1 MYLAIH
7 KIAIEQMFLF
17 VLFFFFYMSCLYLLF
32 RIL

>member
-17 VLFFFFYMSCLYLLF
+17 VFFFYMSCLYLLF

>member
-17 VLFFFFYMSCLYLLF
+17 VLFFYMSCLYLLF

>member
-17 VLFFFFYMSCLYLLF
+17 VLFFFYMSCLYLLF

>member
-17 VLFFFFYMSCLYLLF
+17 LFCFFYMSCLYLLF